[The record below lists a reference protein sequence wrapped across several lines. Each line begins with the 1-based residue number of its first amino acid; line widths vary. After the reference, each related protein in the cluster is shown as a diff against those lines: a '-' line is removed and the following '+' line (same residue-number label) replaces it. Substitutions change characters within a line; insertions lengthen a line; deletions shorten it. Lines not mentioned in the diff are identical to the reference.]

1 MANARG
7 PIGKLI
13 EALTDGLAEVIG
25 QLAPR
30 PDAIPVP
37 IRDDRPR
44 HPRR

>member
-1 MANARG
+1 MAARRG

-13 EALTDGLAEVIG
+13 DALKDGLAEVIG

-37 IRDDRPR
+37 VRDD
-44 HPRR
+44 PRRR